1 MNKTDLKKIVHKS
14 KSYDYYYDEDENAF
28 LPRQAY
34 ADTEGLP
41 KLTIKPLDL
50 MTTAAI
56 ANKTAEI
63 VVTDDGSYNPE
74 YEKLIKFYHILKE
87 SCGFRL
93 DEFDEEEMY
102 AILLSPI
109 GQLIDAEEFN
119 IPFLHELE
127 VLTAKRIAMR
137 KDLILRDHSVRDKVV
152 ELLEKEIGSNDLQ
165 IELLEQQKAMNEAF
179 TPEEQKQQVQLLS
192 EFMEIMKKEG
202 FDENLN
208 RIVSEPAN
216 KEFFTSLSNRGN
228 V

>member
-1 MNKTDLKKIVHKS
+1 
-14 KSYDYYYDEDENAF
+14 
-28 LPRQAY
+28 
-34 ADTEGLP
+34 
-41 KLTIKPLDL
+41 
-50 MTTAAI
+50 
-56 ANKTAEI
+56 
-63 VVTDDGSYNPE
+63 
-74 YEKLIKFYHILKE
+74 
-87 SCGFRL
+87 
-93 DEFDEEEMY
+93 
-102 AILLSPI
+102 
-109 GQLIDAEEFN
+109 
-119 IPFLHELE
+119 
-127 VLTAKRIAMR
+127 MR
-137 KDLILRDHSVRDKVV
+137 KDLILRDHSVREKVV

>member
-1 MNKTDLKKIVHKS
+1 
-14 KSYDYYYDEDENAF
+14 
-28 LPRQAY
+28 
-34 ADTEGLP
+34 
-41 KLTIKPLDL
+41 

-74 YEKLIKFYHILKE
+74 YEKLIKLYHILKE

-137 KDLILRDHSVRDKVV
+137 KDLIQMCIRDSPIWCR
-152 ELLEKEIGSNDLQ
+152 L
-165 IELLEQQKAMNEAF
+165 
-179 TPEEQKQQVQLLS
+179 
-192 EFMEIMKKEG
+192 
-202 FDENLN
+202 
-208 RIVSEPAN
+208 
-216 KEFFTSLSNRGN
+216 
-228 V
+228 